1 MRNTPLITVII
12 PCYNVAGYLKD
23 SIGSVL
29 KQSYQNIECIVIDDG
44 STDNTEEVV
53 QDIIK
58 IDNRVR
64 YFKKE
69 NGGVSTA
76 RNYGISKANGD
87 LVQFLD
93 SDDWLNSNKFAYQIN
108 YIKEN
113 NISDKYFVVYA
124 DFEVLWYG
132 TNDYIAKRQVHQFG
146 KLDKETLKK
155 KIIGREFGLDTPTPL
170 SVCSTLLSRKIVED
184 FKFNEKMYNYGDLE
198 YFIQLLYNNETKF
211 YYTPIIAFYYRQRE
225 DSISKNRNA
234 SRIGYLQFLESIYD
248 FSKDDLIY
256 SPNIYQIVEHFFQ
269 QRDKVMYKRA
279 ISLIKKTNIPVYNKK
294 KKNIRKKVLTIEKI
308 GLYYIYL
315 LFKHN
320 KNKPIKI
327 IRRIGKNISKKIFL
341 RIGLRLQS
349 LENSIS
355 KQTLPQ
361 FGNKPKNL
369 KINFPRRIDNPQYI
383 ILGDN
388 ISIGPGSLL
397 KTVTQYPGNKK
408 VAEEIGVP
416 IQKFSPKLV
425 IGDRVSATATLQI
438 SAMDE
443 IIIEDDVM
451 FASNVWIC
459 DGLHGFE
466 NVNLPYKY
474 QPMFR
479 ISPIKVGKGCWIGQ
493 NVVILPGVQIGEM
506 SIIGANSVVTEDIPE
521 KSIAVGAPAR
531 IMKRWD
537 ESKNKW
543 CKVTNS

>member
-1 MRNTPLITVII
+1 MKNTPLISVII

-29 KQSYQNIECIVIDDG
+29 KQSYQNIECIVVDDG
-44 STDNTEEVV
+44 STDNTGEVV
-53 QDIIK
+53 RDIIR

-76 RNYGISKANGD
+76 RNYGISKVNGD
-87 LVQFLD
+87 IVQFLD
-93 SDDWLNSNKFAYQIN
+93 SDDWLNPDKFTYQIN
-108 YIKEN
+108 YINEN
-113 NISDKYFVVYA
+113 NISDKYFVVYT

-132 TNDYIAKRQVHQFG
+132 KNDNIVKRQVHQFG
-146 KLDKETLKK
+146 ILDKETLKR

-170 SVCSTLLSRKIVED
+170 SVCSTLFSRDIVD
-184 FKFNEKMYNYGDLE
+184 YFKFNEKMYNYGDLE

-211 YYTPIIAFYYRQRE
+211 YYTPIIGFYYRQRE
-225 DSISKNRNA
+225 DSISKNKNA
-234 SRIGYLQFLESIYD
+234 SRIGYLQFLESIYG
-248 FSKDDLIY
+248 FSKEDVIY
-256 SPNIYQIVEHFFQ
+256 SPNMYHIVEHFFK

-279 ISLIKKTNIPVYNKK
+279 MSLIKNTDIPVYNNKK
-294 KKNIRKKVLTIEKI
+294 ENIRKKVLTIERM
-308 GLYYIYL
+308 GLYYPYL
-315 LFKHN
+315 SFKHN
-320 KNKPIKI
+320 KNKPIKL
-327 IRRIGKNISKKIFL
+327 IRRIGKNISKKILL

-349 LENSIS
+349 LEHSIA

-369 KINFPRRIDNPQYI
+369 RINLPRRIDNPQYI

-408 VAEEIGVP
+408 VAEEMGVS

-425 IGDRVSATATLQI
+425 IGDRVSATASLQI
-438 SAMDE
+438 SALRE
-443 IIIEDDVM
+443 IVIEDDVM
-451 FASNVWIC
+451 FASNIWIC
-459 DGLHGFE
+459 DGLHGYE

-479 ISPIKVGKGCWIGQ
+479 IAPIKIGRGCWIGQ
-493 NVVILPGVQIGEM
+493 NVVIMPGVTIGEL
-506 SIIGANSVVTEDIPE
+506 SIIGANSVVTNNIPDR
-521 KSIAVGAPAR
+521 SIAVGSPAR
-531 IMKRWD
+531 IVKRWN
-537 ESKNKW
+537 EETQSWQKI
-543 CKVTNS
+543 